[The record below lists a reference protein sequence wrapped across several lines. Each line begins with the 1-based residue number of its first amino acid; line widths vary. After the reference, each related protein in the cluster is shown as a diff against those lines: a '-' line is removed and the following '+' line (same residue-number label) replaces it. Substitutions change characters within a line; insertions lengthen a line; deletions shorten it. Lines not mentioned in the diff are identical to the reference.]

1 MARHTNKR
9 RNTRRR
15 RQTRGRRRS
24 QHGGSW
30 FSSKQ
35 EDITEL
41 QEKINKCKQ
50 NIPEWEAEI
59 AKLQNDMSAPKQN
72 IFSSFFGSKS
82 ATESEQV
89 APNSGSEQVAPN
101 SGSEQVA
108 PNSGSEEVATVRE
121 EGEYK
126 EGEQGGGS
134 RRRRRRHRKK

>member
-101 SGSEQVA
+101 SGSE
-108 PNSGSEEVATVRE
+108 EVATVRE

>member
-82 ATESEQV
+82 ATESK
-89 APNSGSEQVAPN
+89 QVAPN

>member
-41 QEKINKCKQ
+41 QEKIAKSKT

-59 AKLQNDMSAPKQN
+59 TKLQNDMSAPKQN
-72 IFSSFFGSKS
+72 LFSSFFGSKS
-82 ATESEQV
+82 ATESKPV
-89 APNSGSEQVAPN
+89 APNSGASKEGASKEGANEEGSNEQVAP
-101 SGSEQVA
+101 V
-108 PNSGSEEVATVRE
+108 PE
-121 EGEYK
+121 EGAT
-126 EGEQGGGS
+126 GEDS
-134 RRRRRRHRKK
+134 IEKNNIT

>member
-24 QHGGSW
+24 QHGGGW

-41 QEKINKCKQ
+41 QEKIDKCKK

-59 AKLQNDMSAPKQN
+59 IKLQNHMSAPKQN

-82 ATESEQV
+82 ATVPEKSATEEGAPVPEKSATATEEGSNEQV
-89 APNSGSEQVAPN
+89 AP
-101 SGSEQVA
+101 
-108 PNSGSEEVATVRE
+108 VRE